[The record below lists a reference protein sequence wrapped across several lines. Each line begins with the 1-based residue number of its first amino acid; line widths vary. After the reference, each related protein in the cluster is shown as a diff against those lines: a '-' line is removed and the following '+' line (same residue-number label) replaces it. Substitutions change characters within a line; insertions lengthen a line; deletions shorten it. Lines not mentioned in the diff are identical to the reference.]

1 VRVEHCNLS
10 INNNKSKTM
19 KQTFPATRS
28 VLSLALALSF
38 SSGLMAAEGGF
49 IEDASATLQAR
60 NYYFSRDF
68 SDIVGANRQ
77 SKAEEWAQGFI
88 LNFKSGYTQGPIG
101 VGVDVIGLLGIKLDS
116 SPDRVNTGLLPVH
129 GDGRAADEYSRL
141 EGALKL
147 RYSKTELR
155 VGELQPNL
163 PVLAFSDIRLLPPSY
178 QGASISSAEIN
189 GLTLQ
194 GGHLNSTSLRN
205 EAGDEKMQAM
215 LGHVPQRQVSSDGFN
230 YAGADYAFNDKRT
243 SVSAWYG
250 QLEDIYD
257 QRFLGL
263 KHSEPFGAW
272 ILGANLGYF
281 DSSED
286 GKKLLG
292 TIDNQAFFSLL
303 SARRG
308 GHTFYLGYQGIYGDS
323 AFPRVFAN
331 ISPLGN
337 EVPTYEFAYTDER
350 SWQVRYDYDYAALGL
365 PGLTSTVRYI
375 TGDNV
380 DTGKGFEGRDRE
392 RDLDLGYVV
401 QSGTLKGLGVRVRN
415 VMARSNYRSDIDENR
430 LILSYTWTLL

>member
-1 VRVEHCNLS
+1 
-10 INNNKSKTM
+10 M

-68 SDIVGANRQ
+68 SDIVGANKQ

-101 VGVDVIGLLGIKLDS
+101 VGVDALGLMGIKLDS
-116 SPDRVNTGLLPVH
+116 SPDRANTGLLPVQS
-129 GDGRAADEYSRL
+129 DGRAPNEYSRL
-141 EGALKL
+141 EAALKL

-178 QGASISSAEIN
+178 QGVSISSAEIN

-194 GGHLNSTSLRN
+194 GGHLSSTSLRN

-250 QLEDIYD
+250 QLEDIYN

-263 KHSEPFGAW
+263 KHSEPFGDW
-272 ILGANLGYF
+272 TLGANLGYY
-281 DSSED
+281 DSKED

-292 TIDNQAFFSLL
+292 TIDNRTFFSLL
-303 SARRG
+303 SAKHG
-308 GHTFYLGYQGIYGDS
+308 GHTFYLGYQGMYGDS

-331 ISPLGN
+331 ITPLGN
-337 EVPTYEFAYTDER
+337 EVPTYEFAFTDER

-375 TGDNV
+375 TGNNV
-380 DTGKGFEGRDRE
+380 DTGKGFEGKDRE

-415 VMARSNYRSDIDENR
+415 AMARSNYRSDIDENR

>member
-1 VRVEHCNLS
+1 MEHCNLS

-19 KQTFPATRS
+19 KQTSPATRS
-28 VLSLALALSF
+28 VLSLALALGF
-38 SSGLMAAEGGF
+38 SSSLVAAESGF
-49 IEDASATLQAR
+49 IEDTSATLQAR

-68 SDIVGANRQ
+68 SDIVGANQQ

-88 LNFKSGYTQGPIG
+88 LNVKSGYTQGPIG

-116 SPDRVNTGLLPVH
+116 SPDRANTGLLPVQ

-230 YAGADYAFNDKRT
+230 FAGGDYAFNDKRT

-250 QLEDIYD
+250 QLEDIYN

-263 KHSEPFGAW
+263 KHSEPFGDW
-272 ILGANLGYF
+272 TLGANLGYF
-281 DSSED
+281 DSRED
-286 GKKLLG
+286 GEKLLG
-292 TIDNQAFFSLL
+292 NIDNQAFFSLL
-303 SARRG
+303 SAKRG
-308 GHTFYLGYQGIYGDS
+308 GHTFYVGYQGMYGDS

-337 EVPTYEFAYTDER
+337 EVPTYEFAFADER
-350 SWQVRYDYDYAALGL
+350 SWQVRYDYDFAALGV

-375 TGDNV
+375 TGNNV
-380 DTGKGFEGRDRE
+380 DTGKGFEGKDRE

-401 QSGTLKGLGVRVRN
+401 QSGTLKGLGMRVRN
-415 VMARSNYRSDIDENR
+415 AMARSNYRSDIDENR

>member
-1 VRVEHCNLS
+1 
-10 INNNKSKTM
+10 M

-68 SDIVGANRQ
+68 SDIIGANRQ

-250 QLEDIYD
+250 QLEDIYN

-272 ILGANLGYF
+272 ILGANLGYY
-281 DSSED
+281 DSKED
-286 GKKLLG
+286 GNKLLG

-380 DTGKGFEGRDRE
+380 DTGKGFEGKDRE